1 MFHNNSFTQ
10 RQKIVSIYEPIIFKH
25 ETFFS
30 TNDIVIKT
38 EKNRIQN
45 KLIKN
50 EMKLTKLVKFQVSNT
65 DSSNQPTS

>member
-1 MFHNNSFTQ
+1 MSP
-10 RQKIVSIYEPIIFKH
+10 SYSKH
-25 ETFFS
+25 ETLFS

-38 EKNRIQN
+38 KKNRIQN

-50 EMKLTKLVKFQVSNT
+50 EMKLTKLVKFQVSKS